1 MFVVCCSNVP
11 EAVYMQYLIGV
22 EGVIIDLVQE
32 ITKAVADMIKPS
44 TEEQSLS
51 DGDGKVE
58 VKSKLRFSQ
67 QELSFLLKLIPEL
80 IQL

>member
-1 MFVVCCSNVP
+1 
-11 EAVYMQYLIGV
+11 MQYLMGV

-32 ITKAVADMIKPS
+32 ITEAVADMIKPS
-44 TEEQSLS
+44 TEEEKESLS
-51 DGDGKVE
+51 EGDGKVE
-58 VKSKLRFSQ
+58 VKSKLQFSQ

>member
-1 MFVVCCSNVP
+1 
-11 EAVYMQYLIGV
+11 MQYLMGV

-80 IQL
+80 IQP